1 MASSHLLRH
10 TSPGPLTVK
19 HFIDSFQRIWLESRP
34 ARTGQKHDSHLPRRL
49 GLAISGGADSMALA
63 YLCKQWE
70 LTQRQTSNNTVSV
83 TAFVV
88 DHKAREEST
97 REANM
102 VAGWLD
108 EMGLTTQI
116 LPLTWPSHSI
126 SAFETHARRLR
137 FQALGQACR
146 ARNIETLL
154 MGHHQDDNV
163 ETTLWRLCTGA
174 RGAGLAGIPAVT
186 RIPECHGLFGVAESG
201 FSMTLSKLANH
212 NNYRIKTTNTNELRL
227 TESPPT
233 PTTQDQQKQYQI
245 STGGISIT
253 RPLLSFPKQSLLAT
267 CKENNIPY
275 VDDPTNFDPTLTP
288 RNAIRS
294 LLAGKKLPRALRE
307 ESILSLMRKSNSL
320 LRSVTENSNDILSR
334 CEILEFAPDTGC
346 LIIKFPSSSSSKKPT
361 PTEVYNDTSSLTLR
375 RITELISPFPENHFP
390 LRSFEPFVPR
400 VFPSPSPPS
409 SSSSSTILQE
419 GVHTP
424 KQHSFTLG
432 GVMFQPLRCDSSPP
446 SSSTTTTTTPDITN
460 DQNTYLLTRQPYM
473 RNRLPFLPITVPIY
487 PPSSSSSSSC
497 SSTQHSGNTETSQR
511 PTDVSDWHLWDN
523 RYWFRVTGTS
533 IPLSSGAGAGAGVG
547 AGPTSLSLVVRPLQK
562 SDLKGIRMAA
572 SKEEMR
578 VLMDRLGRD
587 APGLVRFTLPLLV
600 YVGDGGMEVPMALP
614 TMEMWLPGAED
625 TLKSMSCSVR
635 WEWMYKMID
644 REPLERM
651 GWLKN

>member
-1 MASSHLLRH
+1 MASSHLRH

-34 ARTGQKHDSHLPRRL
+34 ARTGRKYDPHLPRRI

-70 LTQRQTSNNTVSV
+70 LTQRQTSNDTVSV

-108 EMGLTTQI
+108 DMGLMTQI
-116 LPLTWPSHSI
+116 LPLTWPSYSI

-186 RIPECHGLFGVAESG
+186 RIPECHGLYGVAESG
-201 FSMTLSKLANH
+201 SSMTLSKPANH
-212 NNYRIKTTNTNELRL
+212 TNYRIKTTNTNELRL

-253 RPLLSFPKQSLLAT
+253 RPLLSFPKRSLLAT

-294 LLAGKKLPRALRE
+294 LLAEKKLPRALRE

-320 LRSVTENSNDILSR
+320 LRSVMENSNEILER
-334 CEILEFAPDTGC
+334 CEVLEFAPDTGC
-346 LIIKFPSSSSSKKPT
+346 LIIKFPPPSKKPT
-361 PTEVYNDTSSLTLR
+361 PTEMNKDTSSLTLR

-390 LRSFEPFVPR
+390 LRSFEPFVSR
-400 VFPSPSPPS
+400 VFPSHS
-409 SSSSSTILQE
+409 SSPHSSPISQE
-419 GVHTP
+419 RGNTP
-424 KQHSFTLG
+424 AKQQSFTLG
-432 GVMFQPLRCDSSPP
+432 GVMFQPLRCDFSPP
-446 SSSTTTTTTPDITN
+446 PSSTTTTTTPDFTN
-460 DQNTYLLTRQPYM
+460 YKNTYLLTRQPYM
-473 RNRLPFLPITVPIY
+473 RNRLPILPISVPIY
-487 PPSSSSSSSC
+487 SSSC
-497 SSTQHSGNTETSQR
+497 YSTQHSGNTETSQR
-511 PTDVSDWHLWDN
+511 PTDASDWHLWDN

-533 IPLSSGAGAGAGVG
+533 IPPPSGAGAGAG
-547 AGPTSLSLVVRPLQK
+547 PMSLSLVVRPLQK

-587 APGLVRFTLPLLV
+587 APGLVRFTLPLLL
-600 YVGDGGMEVPMALP
+600 YVGDGGKEVPLALP
-614 TMEMWLPGAED
+614 TIEMWLPGAED

-635 WEWMYKMID
+635 WEWMYKMIN

>member
-1 MASSHLLRH
+1 MTYLI
-10 TSPGPLTVK
+10 LT
-19 HFIDSFQRIWLESRP
+19 II
-34 ARTGQKHDSHLPRRL
+34 T
-49 GLAISGGADSMALA
+49 
-63 YLCKQWE
+63 
-70 LTQRQTSNNTVSV
+70 
-83 TAFVV
+83 
-88 DHKAREEST
+88 
-97 REANM
+97 
-102 VAGWLD
+102 
-108 EMGLTTQI
+108 GLTTQI

-201 FSMTLSKLANH
+201 SSMTLSKPANYT
-212 NNYRIKTTNTNELRL
+212 NYRIKTTNTNELRL
-227 TESPPT
+227 TASPT

-245 STGGISIT
+245 STGGISII
-253 RPLLSFPKQSLLAT
+253 RPLLSFPKRSLLAT
-267 CKENNIPY
+267 CQENNIPY

-294 LLAGKKLPRALRE
+294 LLAEQKLPRALRE

-320 LRSVTENSNDILSR
+320 LRSVTEDSNEILEQ
-334 CEILEFAPDTGC
+334 CEVLEFAPDTGC
-346 LIIKFPSSSSSKKPT
+346 LIIKFPSPSKKPT
-361 PTEVYNDTSSLTLR
+361 PTESNNDISSLTLR

-390 LRSFEPFVPR
+390 LRSFEPFVSR
-400 VFPSPSPPS
+400 IFPSPSSPPS
-409 SSSSSTILQE
+409 SSSKILQE
-419 GVHTP
+419 RLHTP

-432 GVMFQPLRCDSSPP
+432 GVMFQPLRCDSPPPP
-446 SSSTTTTTTPDITN
+446 SSSLPSSTTTTTTPDITN
-460 DQNTYLLTRQPYM
+460 HGNTYLLTRQPYM
-473 RNRLPFLPITVPIY
+473 RNRLPILPITVPIY
-487 PPSSSSSSSC
+487 PPSSPSPSSFSWY
-497 SSTQHSGNTETSQR
+497 STQHSGNTETSQR
-511 PTDVSDWHLWDN
+511 PISPSDWHLWDN
-523 RYWFRVTGTS
+523 RHWFRVTGTS
-533 IPLSSGAGAGAGVG
+533 IPPPSG

-572 SKEEMR
+572 DKEEMR
-578 VLMDRLGRD
+578 ALMDRLGRD
-587 APGLVRFTLPLLV
+587 APGLVRFTLPMLV
-600 YVGDGGMEVPMALP
+600 LVGGGGNEVPVALP

-651 GWLKN
+651 RWLKN

>member
-1 MASSHLLRH
+1 M
-10 TSPGPLTVK
+10 T
-19 HFIDSFQRIWLESRP
+19 
-34 ARTGQKHDSHLPRRL
+34 
-49 GLAISGGADSMALA
+49 
-63 YLCKQWE
+63 
-70 LTQRQTSNNTVSV
+70 
-83 TAFVV
+83 
-88 DHKAREEST
+88 
-97 REANM
+97 
-102 VAGWLD
+102 
-108 EMGLTTQI
+108 GLTTEI
-116 LPLTWPSHSI
+116 LPLIWSSHSM

-201 FSMTLSKLANH
+201 SSMSLSKPANYTS
-212 NNYRIKTTNTNELRL
+212 YRIKTTNNNELRL
-227 TESPPT
+227 TKSPPT
-233 PTTQDQQKQYQI
+233 PTTQDQQKQYLI

-253 RPLLSFPKQSLLAT
+253 RPLLSFPKRSLLAT

-294 LLAGKKLPRALRE
+294 LLSEKKLPRALRE

-320 LRSVTENSNDILSR
+320 LRSVTENSNEILGL
-334 CEILEFAPDTGC
+334 CEVLEFAPDTGC
-346 LIIKFPSSSSSKKPT
+346 LIIKFPSPSKKPT
-361 PTEVYNDTSSLTLR
+361 PTEKNKDTSSLTLR
-375 RITELISPFPENHFP
+375 RITELISPFQENHFP
-390 LRSFEPFVPR
+390 LRSFEPFVSR
-400 VFPSPSPPS
+400 VFPSPSTPF
-409 SSSSSTILQE
+409 SSSTMLQE
-419 GVHTP
+419 RGNVP
-424 KQHSFTLG
+424 AKQHSFTLG
-432 GVMFQPLRCDSSPP
+432 GVMLQPLRYDSSPP
-446 SSSTTTTTTPDITN
+446 PSSTTTTTTPDITN
-460 DQNTYLLTRQPYM
+460 HGNTYLLTRQPYM
-473 RNRLPFLPITVPIY
+473 RNRLPILPITVPIY
-487 PPSSSSSSSC
+487 PPLFPASSSSSSSC

-511 PTDVSDWHLWDN
+511 PTDASDWHLWDN

-533 IPLSSGAGAGAGVG
+533 IPPPSG

-572 SKEEMR
+572 DKEEMR
-578 VLMDRLGRD
+578 ELMDRLGRD
-587 APGLVRFTLPLLV
+587 APGLVRFTLPMLV
-600 YVGDGGMEVPMALP
+600 LVGDGGNEVPVALP

-625 TLKSMSCSVR
+625 TLKSMSCTVR

-651 GWLKN
+651 RWLKN